1 MDQND
6 HGSLAKGNHHMKHH
20 LLLLG
25 LLLLPLGALAG
36 DPGQSLIAAD
46 LKQEPFA
53 DAKTVA
59 SLPVGSVLDVVKRQG
74 GWMQVKAADGSEGW
88 LKMTSIKLG
97 TGTAAKGESGLG
109 SLLNVARSGRSGN
122 TGVTVATGVRGLSA
136 EELKNA
142 KPAPD
147 AVKKLDG
154 FPNGKREAESF
165 AGGAKLQSQKIE
177 YLGMSQAA
185 TNSGSSF
192 GGGR

>member
-1 MDQND
+1 
-6 HGSLAKGNHHMKHH
+6 MKCCN

-36 DPGQSLIAAD
+36 DPGQTLVAVD
-46 LKQEPFA
+46 LKQEPFV
-53 DAKTVA
+53 DAKTLLN
-59 SLPVGSVLDVVKRQG
+59 LPAGSMVDVIKRQG
-74 GWMQVKAADGSEGW
+74 GWMQVKPAEGSEGW

-109 SLLNVARSGRSGN
+109 SLINVARSGRSGN

-136 EELKNA
+136 EDLKNA

-147 AVKKLDG
+147 AVKKLDN
-154 FPNGKREAESF
+154 FPNGKREGETF

-185 TNSGSSF
+185 TSSSGGSF